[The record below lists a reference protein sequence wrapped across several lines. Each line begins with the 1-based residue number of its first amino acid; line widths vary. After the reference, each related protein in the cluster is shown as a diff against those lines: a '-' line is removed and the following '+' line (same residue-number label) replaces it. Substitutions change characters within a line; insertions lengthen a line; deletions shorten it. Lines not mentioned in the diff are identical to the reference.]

1 MNKVQLNS
9 ERAQLIMEKNTT
21 LPVFRRMTKSGGI
34 TIPAYLRRSFEM
46 EPKDTYEI
54 KILEDGDILLHK
66 VDGFCPITGETTN
79 LININGV
86 MISADVLFTLKELDN
101 VTIQSLIQT
110 REEIDYNILVKKL
123 DLKNKLRELEAQ
135 KLEDEKKLLDAEKKM
150 DVVRKKRPN
159 KNKKTTTTKPEKL
172 KARASKKEVAEILK
186 MFEEGATVTK
196 ISKVMGI
203 TKERVQKAVDTGK

>member
-1 MNKVQLNS
+1 MKKVQVNS
-9 ERAQLIMEKNTT
+9 ERAQLIMEKDTT

-34 TIPAYLRRSFEM
+34 TIPAYLRRAFEM

-66 VDGFCPITGETTN
+66 VDGFCPITGNNTN
-79 LININGV
+79 LVNINGV

-101 VTIQSLIQT
+101 EIIQSLIQT

-123 DLKNKLRELEAQ
+123 DLKNKLRELEEQ
-135 KLEDEKKLLDAEKKM
+135 KLEDERKLLEAEEKKKSA
-150 DVVRKKRPN
+150 KKDKPRR
-159 KNKKTTTTKPEKL
+159 KTTKQDTKL
-172 KARASKKEVAEILK
+172 KVRATKKEVSEILK
-186 MFEEGATVTK
+186 MFKEGSTVAK

>member
-1 MNKVQLNS
+1 MKKVQLNS
-9 ERAQLIMEKNTT
+9 ERAQLIIEKDTT

-34 TIPAYLRRSFEM
+34 TIPAYLRRAFEM

-54 KILEDGDILLHK
+54 KVLEDGDILLHK
-66 VDGFCPITGETTN
+66 VDGFCPITGNNTN
-79 LININGV
+79 LVNINGV

-101 VTIQSLIQT
+101 ETIQSLIQT

-123 DLKNKLRELEAQ
+123 DLKNKLRELEEQ
-135 KLEDEKKLLDAEKKM
+135 KLEDERKLLEAEEKK
-150 DVVRKKRPN
+150 KSANKSRPRR
-159 KNKKTTTTKPEKL
+159 KTTKKETKL
-172 KARASKKEVAEILK
+172 KVRATKKEVAEILK
-186 MFEEGATVTK
+186 MFEEGSTVAK

>member
-1 MNKVQLNS
+1 MKKVQVNS
-9 ERAQLIMEKNTT
+9 ERAQLIMEKDTT

-34 TIPAYLRRSFEM
+34 TIPAYLRRAFEM

-54 KILEDGDILLHK
+54 KVLEDGDILLHK
-66 VDGFCPITGETTN
+66 VDGFCPITGDNTN
-79 LININGV
+79 LVNINGV
-86 MISADVLFTLKELDN
+86 MISADVLYTLKELDN
-101 VTIQSLIQT
+101 VTIQSLIQS

-135 KLEDEKKLLDAEKKM
+135 KLEDKRKLLEAEEKKKAAKHS
-150 DVVRKKRPN
+150 RCKR
-159 KNKKTTTTKPEKL
+159 KTTKQDTKL
-172 KARASKKEVAEILK
+172 KVRATKKEVSEILK
-186 MFEEGATVTK
+186 MFKEGSTVAK

>member
-1 MNKVQLNS
+1 MKKVQVNS
-9 ERAQLIMEKNTT
+9 ERAQLIMEKDTT

-34 TIPAYLRRSFEM
+34 TIPAYLRRAFEM

-66 VDGFCPITGETTN
+66 VDGFCPITGNNTN
-79 LININGV
+79 LVNINGV

-101 VTIQSLIQT
+101 ETIQSLIQS

-123 DLKNKLRELEAQ
+123 DLKNKLRELEEQ
-135 KLEDEKKLLDAEKKM
+135 KLKDERKLLEAEEKKKSA
-150 DVVRKKRPN
+150 N
-159 KNKKTTTTKPEKL
+159 KSRSRRKTTKKETKL
-172 KARASKKEVAEILK
+172 KVRATKKEVAEILK
-186 MFEEGATVTK
+186 MFEEGSTVAK

>member
-1 MNKVQLNS
+1 MKKVQVNS
-9 ERAQLIMEKNTT
+9 ERAQLIMEKDTT

-34 TIPAYLRRSFEM
+34 TIPAYLRRAFEM

-66 VDGFCPITGETTN
+66 VDGFCPITGNNTN
-79 LININGV
+79 LVNINGV

-101 VTIQSLIQT
+101 ETIQSLIQT

-123 DLKNKLRELEAQ
+123 DLKNKLRELEEQ
-135 KLEDEKKLLDAEKKM
+135 KLEDERKLLEAEEKKKSA
-150 DVVRKKRPN
+150 KKDKPRR
-159 KNKKTTTTKPEKL
+159 KTTKQDTKL
-172 KARASKKEVAEILK
+172 KVRATKKEVSEILK
-186 MFEEGATVTK
+186 MFKEGSTVAK

>member
-1 MNKVQLNS
+1 MKKVQVNS
-9 ERAQLIMEKNTT
+9 ERAQLIMEKDTT

-34 TIPAYLRRSFEM
+34 TIPAYLRRAFEM

-66 VDGFCPITGETTN
+66 VDGFCPITGNNTN
-79 LININGV
+79 LVNINGV

-101 VTIQSLIQT
+101 ETIQSLIQT

-123 DLKNKLRELEAQ
+123 DLKNKLRELEEQ
-135 KLEDEKKLLDAEKKM
+135 KLEDERKLLEAEEKKKSA
-150 DVVRKKRPN
+150 KKDKTRR
-159 KNKKTTTTKPEKL
+159 KTTKQDTKL
-172 KARASKKEVAEILK
+172 KVRATKKEVSEILK
-186 MFEEGATVTK
+186 MFKEGSTVAK

>member
-1 MNKVQLNS
+1 MKKVQVNS
-9 ERAQLIMEKNTT
+9 ERAQLIMEKDTT

-34 TIPAYLRRSFEM
+34 TIPAYLRRAFEM

-66 VDGFCPITGETTN
+66 VDGFCPITGNNTN
-79 LININGV
+79 LVNINGV

-101 VTIQSLIQT
+101 ETIQSLIQS

-123 DLKNKLRELEAQ
+123 DLKNKLRELEEQ
-135 KLEDEKKLLDAEKKM
+135 KLEDERKLLEAEEKK
-150 DVVRKKRPN
+150 KSAN
-159 KNKKTTTTKPEKL
+159 KSRSRRKTTKKETKL
-172 KARASKKEVAEILK
+172 KVRATKKEVAEILK
-186 MFEEGATVTK
+186 MFEEGSTVAK